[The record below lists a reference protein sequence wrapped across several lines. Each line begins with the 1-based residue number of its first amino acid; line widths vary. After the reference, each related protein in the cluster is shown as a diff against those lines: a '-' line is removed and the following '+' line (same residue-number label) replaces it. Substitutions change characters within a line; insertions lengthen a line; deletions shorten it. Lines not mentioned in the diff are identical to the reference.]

1 MSKAKS
7 RAVKEAK
14 KQIKKNKTLRTILI
28 VVLVIAIITLVLIA
42 CLRPQWLE
50 PLLKMFGV
58 RPDPNNPD
66 NSGITP
72 IDAGLQMTV
81 LDIGQ
86 GDCIYLQLPDGQ
98 NMLIDIG
105 STGQIADLWG
115 TVSAFL
121 TNQNITKINHVMF
134 THTDKDHIS
143 GGKKLLESYEI
154 ENFYIPLT
162 ATENGGS
169 VTDTWD
175 SLYSAMQKETYTAA
189 DGSKQQANVK
199 RSLGTFMLS
208 GEDWSMR
215 CHSYEEQDYP
225 EISKENG
232 DAHDR
237 NSVSPICVL
246 EYAGRTIVLTGDSNE
261 DNETYL
267 LKKGVLNGV
276 DADVLKVAHHGAESS
291 TMQSFLDTI
300 DAEYALI
307 SAGEGNSYEHP
318 HTALLDRLTNYR
330 DVKTD
335 GDYDGFDCVY
345 RTDLDGDIVVQV
357 SPEGAMNVIS
367 EKIEAN
373 NRTQKTLPNASAPN
387 AAQVTWWVEPQ
398 SSKWGQAA

>member
-50 PLLKMFGV
+50 PLLRMFGV

-105 STGQIADLWG
+105 SEFGTPSPWNAFETFMQNQDVTQID
-115 TVSAFL
+115 
-121 TNQNITKINHVMF
+121 HVMF
-134 THTDKDHIS
+134 THTDYDHIRE
-143 GGKKLLESYEI
+143 GKKLIEKYEI
-154 ENFYIPLT
+154 KNFYIPYI
-162 ATENGGS
+162 TEWGGTE
-169 VTDTWD
+169 TDTWTALCD
-175 SLYSAMQKETYTAA
+175 TIKKEVYMDKDLTIKPATVKQSIGTYSI
-189 DGSKQQANVK
+189 
-199 RSLGTFMLS
+199 S
-208 GEDWSMR
+208 GNDWTMR
-215 CHSYEEQDYP
+215 CHSYDIEDYP
-225 EISKENG
+225 NVNKKTNAEVK
-232 DAHDR
+232 

-261 DNETYL
+261 RNEEYL
-267 LKKGVLNGV
+267 LKKGVLEGV
-276 DADVLKVAHHGAESS
+276 DADVLKVAHHGSKTS
-291 TMQSFLDTI
+291 TVQGFLDVI

-307 SAGEGNSYEHP
+307 SAGAGNDYGHP
-318 HTALLDRLTNYR
+318 TNELLTRLTNYR

-373 NRTQKTLPNASAPN
+373 NRTQKTLPNAAAPT

>member
-50 PLLKMFGV
+50 PLLRMFGV

-105 STGQIADLWG
+105 SEFG
-115 TVSAFL
+115 TASPWDPFAAFMQ
-121 TNQNITKINHVMF
+121 NQNVTQIDHVMF
-134 THTDKDHIS
+134 THTDYDHIRE
-143 GGKKLLESYEI
+143 GKKLVDNYEI
-154 ENFYIPLT
+154 KNFYIPY
-162 ATENGGS
+162 TETEKGGT
-169 VTDTWD
+169 VTKTWD
-175 SLYSAMQKETYTAA
+175 NLYAAIHAETYTAE

-199 RSLGTFMLS
+199 NSFGTFTIS
-208 GEDWSMR
+208 GTDWTMR
-215 CHSYEEQDYP
+215 CHSYEQEDYP
-225 EISKENG
+225 RVYDGASAEVKN
-232 DAHDR
+232 A
-237 NSVSPICVL
+237 VSPICVL

-261 DNETYL
+261 RNEEYL
-267 LKKGVLNGV
+267 LKKGVLEGV
-276 DADVLKVAHHGAESS
+276 DADVLKVAHHGSKTS
-291 TMQSFLDTI
+291 TVQGFLDVI

-307 SAGEGNSYEHP
+307 SAGAGNDYGHP
-318 HTALLDRLTNYR
+318 TNELLNRLTNYR

-373 NRTQKTLPNASAPN
+373 NRTQKTLPNVAAPT